1 MQLVQLKMRTPFAVA
16 NHGVVSITYV
26 ILITQKIATK
36 SALNKSLARGNE

>member
-26 ILITQKIATK
+26 ILITQKIA
-36 SALNKSLARGNE
+36 LNKSLARGNE